1 MAQRITIILR
11 VTLCYL
17 AGVIESLL
25 TFALFASFATPQRY
39 AALTDHLAGFA
50 LVLAAGLLVSWPLW
64 LTAVVVA
71 FVFARSVAARP
82 GLWTAAA
89 TLIVAGFSYGA
100 LPFDGE
106 IRSVATVGTLAAALA
121 GISFYCWSV
130 SSPVRPVSN

>member
-39 AALTDHLAGFA
+39 AALNDHLTGFV

-71 FVFARSVAARP
+71 FVFARSVAASP